1 MNGEKLGAEMS
12 LRSDRLRAA
21 LERASPA
28 EVRELI
34 SRDLGQPMVDEV
46 IMAALDRGPKQE
58 YAMALLGAGEEV
70 AWKVGEVVG
79 DMLREQLGDG
89 ISDPARVFRLL
100 WVLESVPLG
109 GARSAVEEM
118 CAPGTAMPSY
128 VSNQLDKA
136 ARSFKLTGF

>member
-21 LERASPA
+21 LERASPE

-34 SRDLGQPMVDEV
+34 SRDLGQPMAEEIV
-46 IMAALDRGPKQE
+46 MAALDRGPKQE
-58 YAMALLGAGEEV
+58 YAMALLDAGEDV

-79 DMLREQLGDG
+79 NMLREQVEGG

-100 WVLESVPLG
+100 WVLEFVPLG
-109 GARSAVEEM
+109 AARAAVEAM
-118 CAPGTAMPSY
+118 CEPGTAMPSY
-128 VSNQLDKA
+128 VSDQLDKT
-136 ARSFKLTGF
+136 ARSFRLEF